1 MKEGYHR
8 LELHKTIW
16 EVPEKYKNLAGIGSG
31 AYGQV
36 TIDNIS
42 LYQYWT
48 YQLSSVIAVID
59 LACFVMLQCQVKSSM
74 VDN

>member
-8 LELHKTIW
+8 IELNRTVW

-36 TIDNIS
+36 EFGDIDMNMIHDRR
-42 LYQYWT
+42 WGWVT
-48 YQLSSVIAVID
+48 G
-59 LACFVMLQCQVKSSM
+59 
-74 VDN
+74 